1 MSYFSTNYNRI
12 NYPIATDAVKGLRN
26 AQIGAIHA
34 IGAHFTI
41 NKIEPALVV
50 MPTGSGK
57 TAVLN
62 LSAYLLRAK
71 RVLVISS
78 SVMVRGQIVE
88 EFQTLKTL
96 KGSNVFFS
104 ELECPQVKEIK
115 SPIKSIEEWETLKE
129 FDVVVGI
136 PNSINEGINDE
147 FRPPVDL
154 FDLIL
159 VDEAHHVPAFTWTNV
174 VKAFAGAKKIYFT
187 ATPFRRD
194 KKEIEG
200 KLAFIYPLSK
210 AYEDRIFGD
219 IGYYPVIT
227 NNTNTDLAIALE
239 TEKVFNADK
248 AAGFKH
254 YIMVRTET
262 KDNAEELTKLYQENT
277 ALKLKKVDST
287 LSYSTIKKAIQKLK
301 DGELDG
307 IICVDMLGEG
317 FDFPNLKIAAIHS
330 PKKSLANTLQFIG
343 RFARTNA
350 ENIGEAKFL
359 AIPSDIE
366 IGKRKLYEEGA
377 IWNDIIKNLSE
388 EVIEEEDEIKTVLDT
403 FAKDDTGSDNKE
415 DISFYNL
422 NPYCHVKIYK
432 ADGVDLDGNIEISG
446 HEIIYHA
453 ISRDHNAVVFIT
465 KETEKPK
472 WILTDDLINVKHYF
486 FLIYYDIE
494 TNLLFIH
501 SSIKTVQFYDELVK
515 EFAAGDYK
523 RISKYQINKVLM
535 DISDPEFFNIGMQN
549 RSANS
554 GESYRIIAGPNAENT
569 IRKSH
574 SKNYA
579 NGHVFMKGTAEG
591 SNVTV
596 GYSSGSKVWSNSY
609 EKIPNFIKWCQILA
623 LKIVSEKEVK
633 TNTGFDNLP
642 IGKVVDNFQLPAH
655 SATWHHDT
663 FSDHPVLHKLQED
676 EILSTAQLL
685 DFAVE
690 IKEDLSN
697 LKQLAID
704 LIYDD
709 MVIPLTYDFD
719 NHFQF
724 RKAQEFKYLVET
736 NGQNIDLLEY
746 LNEAPFQIYLDDF
759 ATIANHEFFAPPKEG
774 DYQYSA
780 DKILSF
786 DWNASNTDI
795 TKEFYEEAQEKI
807 DNGNKNSIHETLHST
822 LFAENYD
829 FVIYDHGT
837 GEVADYITVKEFADK
852 IQINLYHVK
861 GSTGDNPGDRV
872 SDVYEV
878 CMQAV
883 KSQAWT
889 TNKHTFKNKILNRT
903 KEHNEKFIIG
913 DKGTFT
919 SLMNKSKRAEFIF
932 SIVQPGISQATFSPK
947 LSHILAATDDS
958 LINSGFEPLVAIG
971 S

>member
-12 NYPIATDAVKGLRN
+12 NYPVATEAIRGLRN
-26 AQIGAIHA
+26 AQLGATHA

-41 NKIEPALVV
+41 NKTEPALVV

-62 LSAYLLRAK
+62 LSAYLLRAT

-88 EFQTLKTL
+88 EFETLKTL
-96 KGSNVFFS
+96 KGSNVFFA
-104 ELECPQVKEIK
+104 ELATPKVKEIK
-115 SPIKSIEEWETLKE
+115 SPIKSLEEWEALKE

-147 FRPPVDL
+147 IRPPVDL

-227 NNTNTDLAIALE
+227 DNPNTDLAIALE
-239 TEKVFNADK
+239 AEKVFNADK
-248 AAGFKH
+248 AAGYEHF
-254 YIMVRTET
+254 IMVRTET

-277 ALKLKKVDST
+277 TLKLKKVDSS
-287 LSYSTIKKAIQKLK
+287 LSYSTIKKTIQKLK

-359 AIPSDIE
+359 AIPADIE

-377 IWNDIIKNLSE
+377 IWNDIIKNLSQ

-403 FAKDDTGSDNKE
+403 FKKDETDSNSKE

-422 NPYCHVKIYK
+422 NPYCHVKVYK
-432 ADGVDLDGNIEISG
+432 ADGVNLDGMIEISG
-446 HEIIYHA
+446 HEIIYNA
-453 ISRDHNAVVFIT
+453 ISREHNSVVFIT
-465 KETEKPK
+465 KETERPK

-486 FLIYYDIE
+486 FLIYYDID

-501 SSIKTVQFYDELVK
+501 SSIKTVQFYDELVQ
-515 EFAAGDYK
+515 EFAVGDYK
-523 RISKYQINKVLM
+523 RISKYEINKVLM

-554 GESYRIIAGPNAENT
+554 GESYRIIAGPNAENS

-596 GYSSGSKVWSNSY
+596 GYSSGSKVWSNAY
-609 EKIPNFIKWCQILA
+609 EKIPNFITWCKILA

-655 SATWHHDT
+655 SATWHHET
-663 FSDHPVLHKLQED
+663 FSDPPFLHRLQED
-676 EILSTAQLL
+676 EILSTTQLL
-685 DFAVE
+685 DFGIE
-690 IKEDLSN
+690 IKKDLSN
-697 LKQLAID
+697 LNQLAID
-704 LIYDD
+704 LIYANL
-709 MVIPLTYDFD
+709 VIPLTYDFN

-724 RKAQEFKYLVET
+724 REAQEFNYLLET
-736 NGQNIDLLEY
+736 NGQNVGLLEY
-746 LNEAPFQIYLDDF
+746 LNEAPLQIYLDDF
-759 ATIANHEFFAPPKEG
+759 ATVANHEFFAAPKEG

-780 DKILSF
+780 DKILSS
-786 DWNASNTDI
+786 DWNTSNTDI

-807 DNGNKNSIHETLHST
+807 DNANKNSIHETLHAT
-822 LFAENYD
+822 LSAENYD
-829 FVIYDHGT
+829 ILIYDHGT
-837 GEVADYITVKEFADK
+837 GEVADFITIKEFADK

-861 GSTGDNPGDRV
+861 GSTGENPGDRV
-872 SDVYEV
+872 ADVYEV

-889 TNKHTFKNKILNRT
+889 TNKHTFKNKILKRT
-903 KEHNEKFIIG
+903 KEHDEKFIIG
-913 DKGTFT
+913 DKDAFS